1 MLAEAKSKIVKLL
14 FLYIHNHLLFMKL
27 FNFFKSNKEKR
38 DNNINYVRPYSSG
51 ALFFNYYEDGT
62 AMSLSTIFAA
72 VDIISNSIAELPIQV
87 KEKKND
93 CNNILPDN
101 NYITRL
107 FNEMAISK
115 FIAIKQ
121 VIVDMLL
128 YGNGYIYI
136 VRGLQEEPIGLIFL
150 PHGSVSIDYSEQK
163 GTVTYLYS
171 GGIKTIP
178 RRIQAKDMLHFYKNS
193 VDGIHGKGILSYANR
208 AVKIGNYTEEAAKDY
223 FGSGCSIKGILKF
236 NEQVM
241 NVDKEEIRSNWN
253 QVHGGSNGSGLA
265 ICDWNVDFVP
275 VSQNARESQMI
286 EARLFNVTEVA
297 RFFGISPVLLQD
309 LSHSSYST
317 IEASQLEFLT
327 HTLLPYISMIESE
340 LNRKLGSEN
349 LYIDLDEKYLMTTDK
364 QAEASYITTLIGS
377 GVLCINEGRKM
388 LGLGPIEGGDKH
400 MVNFTKIED
409 NIIGSQDKSDDDTE
423 EKNTEE

>member
-1 MLAEAKSKIVKLL
+1 MGI
-14 FLYIHNHLLFMKL
+14 
-27 FNFFKSNKEKR
+27 FNFFKTKEKR
-38 DNNINYVRPYSSG
+38 DNTVDYVKPWSNG
-51 ALFFNYYEDGT
+51 ALFFKYYDDGT
-62 AMSLSTIFAA
+62 GMSLSTIFAA

-93 CNNILPDN
+93 CNDILPDTN
-101 NYITRL
+101 PITTL
-107 FNEMAISK
+107 FNTMTISK
-115 FIAIKQ
+115 FITIKQ

-128 YGNGYIYI
+128 YGNGFIYI
-136 VRGLQEEPIGLIFL
+136 RRDSQEMPIELIYL
-150 PHGSVSIDYSEQK
+150 PHGSITIEYVEQK
-163 GTVTYLYS
+163 GKVTYLYS
-171 GGIKTIP
+171 GSNKTIP
-178 RRIQAKDMLHFYKNS
+178 SRILPKNMLHFYKNS

-208 AVKIGNYTEEAAKDY
+208 TIKIGNYTEEAAKDY

-241 NVDKEEIRSNWN
+241 NVDKEEIRNNWN

-265 ICDWNVDFVP
+265 ICDYNVDFVP

-340 LNRKLGSEN
+340 LNRKLGYDSI
-349 LYIDLDEKYLMTTDK
+349 YIDLDEKYIMTTDK
-364 QAEASYITTLIGS
+364 QAEASYITTLLNS
-377 GVLCINEGRKM
+377 GVICINEARKM
-388 LGLGPIEGGDKH
+388 LGYGPIDGGDRH
-400 MVNFTKIED
+400 MIPFTDVDQNTINKND
-409 NIIGSQDKSDDDTE
+409 VTPDKQNVTDEQQNVTDEQQND
-423 EKNTEE
+423 KNTEE